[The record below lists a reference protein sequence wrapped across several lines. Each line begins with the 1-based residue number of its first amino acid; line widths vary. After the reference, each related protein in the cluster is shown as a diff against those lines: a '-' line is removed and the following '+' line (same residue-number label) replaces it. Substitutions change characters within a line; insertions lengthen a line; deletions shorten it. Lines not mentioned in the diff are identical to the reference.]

1 MSVAFQVASDFR
13 DYASGVYSSTV
24 CKNGAMDVNHA
35 VLAVGYGTDGGKDYW
50 TVKNSWG
57 AKWGEDGY
65 FRIKRGDGTCGINT
79 HVTTGVLA

>member
-1 MSVAFQVASDFR
+1 MLDH
-13 DYASGVYSSTV
+13 GVLV
-24 CKNGAMDVNHA
+24 
-35 VLAVGYGTDGGKDYW
+35 VGYGTDMAAGGSGTDYW
-50 TVKNSWG
+50 KVKNSWG